1 MGQRLQVI
9 KEKEND
15 SLWTDHIK
23 KGRKERLKIWEID
36 KFFKC
41 PIVGACLTYAEQKHL
56 LKKVGIC
63 IKNKSPYDI
72 HEILVAS
79 CDTENRLSQKFE
91 NKLNQK
97 FGKMS
102 SILFEMD
109 QEAFMK
115 YWHGCFDAG
124 DYHEALWTTASR
136 PDLSIE
142 NRRTIFGMVH
152 MGMHWNNEQR
162 GMCAAKVVGI
172 EKKMAAMGDS
182 LEKMANARKILE
194 KQNRQL
200 QKDNKLLEVRLKT
213 MVEEKNLF
221 ASRLEKLESK
231 SRVVE
236 LEQMA
241 ARLQTQRDELSGTV
255 EEQNRQINK
264 LYNENQRLSEAFD
277 QLVAANTQLQ
287 NSLLESIR
295 NMHKLNTCNKNCA
308 AFDLCKKRVLIV
320 GGIARMETLYRQL
333 IESSGGVFE
342 YHEGHMK
349 GGSKELESS
358 LKRSDIVLCPVN
370 CNSHAACTMVK
381 NLGKKHNK
389 PVHMLPNFSLNIVS
403 QVIRDCGLSTFS
415 GSAN

>member
-1 MGQRLQVI
+1 MRERLQVI
-9 KEKEND
+9 KENHWKE
-15 SLWTDHIK
+15 HVE
-23 KGRKERLKIWEID
+23 KGRKERLRIWEID

-41 PIVGACLTYAEQKHL
+41 PIVGACLTFAEQKHL
-56 LKKVGIC
+56 LKKCGIC
-63 IKNKSPYDI
+63 TKYKTPYDI
-72 HEILVAS
+72 HEILVGS
-79 CDTENRLSQKFE
+79 CETENRLSQKFE

-109 QEAFMK
+109 QKEFMTH
-115 YWHGCFDAG
+115 WQDCFETG
-124 DYHEALWTTASR
+124 DFHEALWTAAIR
-136 PDLSIE
+136 QDLSIE

-152 MGMHWNNEQR
+152 MGMHWNGEQR
-162 GMCAAKVVGI
+162 TICVEKIAGI
-172 EKKMAAMGDS
+172 EKKEAIVRHKM
-182 LEKMANARKILE
+182 EKMAGERKILE

-200 QKDNKLLEVRLKT
+200 QKDNRLLEIHLKKL
-213 MVEEKNLF
+213 MEEKNLLD
-221 ASRLEKLESK
+221 SRLERFEKESK
-231 SRVVE
+231 VSE
-236 LEQMA
+236 LENLADQL
-241 ARLQTQRDELSGTV
+241 RKQRDELSETV
-255 EEQNRQINK
+255 NDQNRQVNK
-264 LYNENQRLSEAFD
+264 LSKENQRLSEDFD
-277 QLVAANTQLQ
+277 QLMAANTQLQ

-295 NMHKLNTCNKNCA
+295 NMQRINTCDKSCV

-349 GGSKELESS
+349 GGSKELENS

-403 QVIRDCGLSTFS
+403 QVIRDCGSSPLL

>member
-1 MGQRLQVI
+1 MGERLQVI
-9 KEKEND
+9 RENHWKE
-15 SLWTDHIK
+15 HAK

-41 PIVGACLTYAEQKHL
+41 PIVGACLNYAEQKHL
-56 LKKVGIC
+56 LKKCGIC
-63 IKNKSPYDI
+63 TKNKNPYDI

-91 NKLNQK
+91 DKLNQK

-102 SILFEMD
+102 SVLFEMD
-109 QEAFMK
+109 QEAFMAH
-115 YWHGCFDAG
+115 WQDCFEAG
-124 DYHEALWTTASR
+124 DYHEALWTAASR

-142 NRRTIFGMVH
+142 NRREIFGMVH
-152 MGMHWNNEQR
+152 MGMHWNGEQR
-162 GMCAAKVVGI
+162 TICAAKIAGI
-172 EKKMAAMGDS
+172 EKKEAAMRHKM
-182 LEKMANARKILE
+182 EKMADERKEME
-194 KQNRQL
+194 KRNRQL
-200 QKDNKLLEVRLKT
+200 QKDNKLLEARIESA
-213 MVEEKNLF
+213 VEEKNLL
-221 ASRLEKLESK
+221 AGRLENLQSK
-231 SRVVE
+231 SRVAE
-236 LEQMA
+236 LEQLA
-241 ARLQTQRDELSGTV
+241 AQLQTQGEEMSGTI
-255 EEQNRQINK
+255 EKQNRQINHLCK
-264 LYNENQRLSEAFD
+264 ENQRLSEAFD
-277 QLVAANTQLQ
+277 QLMAANTQLQ
-287 NSLLESIR
+287 NYLLESIR
-295 NMHKLNTCNKNCA
+295 NMQRINTCDKSCA

-403 QVIRDCGLSTFS
+403 QVIRDCVAPPFS
-415 GSAN
+415 NSAN

>member
-1 MGQRLQVI
+1 MGERLQVI
-9 KEKEND
+9 KEKQTE
-15 SLWTDHIK
+15 SFWTDHIK
-23 KGRKERLKIWEID
+23 KGRTERLKIWEID

-56 LKKVGIC
+56 LKKCGIC
-63 IKNKSPYDI
+63 TKNKTPYDI

-109 QEAFMK
+109 QEAFMEH
-115 YWHGCFDAG
+115 WHGCFDAG
-124 DYHEALWTTASR
+124 DYHEALWTAASR
-136 PDLSIE
+136 PDLNIE
-142 NRRTIFGMVH
+142 NRREIFGMVH
-152 MGMHWNNEQR
+152 MGMHWNGEQR
-162 GMCAAKVVGI
+162 TICVEKIAGI
-172 EKKMAAMGDS
+172 EKREAIMRHKM
-182 LEKMANARKILE
+182 EKMADERKGME
-194 KQNRQL
+194 KINRQQ
-200 QKDNKLLEVRLKT
+200 QKNNKSLEIRLKT
-213 MVEEKNLF
+213 MVEEKNLL
-221 ASRLEKLESK
+221 ACRLEKLESK
-231 SRVVE
+231 SRVAE

-241 ARLQTQRDELSGTV
+241 AQLQTQRDELLGTI
-255 EEQNRQINK
+255 EDQNRQINK
-264 LYNENQRLSEAFD
+264 LSKENQRLSEAFD
-277 QLVAANTQLQ
+277 QLMAANTQLQ
-287 NSLLESIR
+287 KSMLESIR
-295 NMHKLNTCNKNCA
+295 NMHKLNTCNENCA

-403 QVIRDCGLSTFS
+403 QVIRDCGSSAFS